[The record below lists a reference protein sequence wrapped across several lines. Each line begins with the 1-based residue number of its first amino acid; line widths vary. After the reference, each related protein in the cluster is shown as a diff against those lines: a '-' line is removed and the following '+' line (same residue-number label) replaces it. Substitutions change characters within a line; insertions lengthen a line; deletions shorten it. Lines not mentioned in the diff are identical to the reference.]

1 MDIREGLVLVNQ
13 LVRAID
19 RQTKA
24 KLLAGVQSPSDK
36 AEAVRKQ
43 GEMIIGE
50 MTYDEAFR
58 DHLLN
63 QLKAQDTLKETRGK

>member
-24 KLLAGVQSPSDK
+24 RLLAGVQSPSDK

>member
-24 KLLAGVQSPSDK
+24 RLLAGVQSPPDK
-36 AEAVRKQ
+36 AEAVRKE